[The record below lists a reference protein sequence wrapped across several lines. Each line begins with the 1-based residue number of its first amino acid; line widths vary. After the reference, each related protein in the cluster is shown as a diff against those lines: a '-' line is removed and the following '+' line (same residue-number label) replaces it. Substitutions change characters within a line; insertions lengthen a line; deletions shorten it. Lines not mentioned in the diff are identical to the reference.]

1 MTKFIRTLILACL
14 PAVASAAFAQAEFP
28 ARPITLVVP
37 FAAGSGT
44 DQHARLLAKEIGDQ
58 LKVPVVV
65 DNRPGANGVIAAQA
79 VKAAAADGHTWLL
92 ATNSTQV
99 INQVLTRKLPY
110 DPMADLSPVRM
121 LTRGYQ
127 VMVVAANSPVKDVAG
142 FIAMAKAKPGKL
154 TFGSGSAASQMGGE
168 LFKYRSSVDMLHVP
182 YKSSPAAVTDLVGG
196 QIDTMF
202 VDLPVA
208 MPLLRSGRVRA
219 LAVSSTQRLASL
231 PEVPTFPEAGVSGY
245 SNSFWSG
252 LYVRAGTP
260 AAIQQRIGAAIAR
273 ANAAQPVASYL
284 EQASIERL
292 DQGATELDRLQRE
305 ELALWKNVAA
315 KTGITPE

>member
-1 MTKFIRTLILACL
+1 MTLLIRTILFAL
-14 PAVASAAFAQAEFP
+14 LAAGSSASFAQAAFP

-37 FAAGSGT
+37 FGAGSGT
-44 DQHARLLAKEIGDQ
+44 DQHARLLAKEVSDE

-79 VKAAAADGHTWLL
+79 VKAAPADGHTWLL

-99 INQVLTRKLPY
+99 INQVLTRKLPF
-110 DPMADLSPVRM
+110 DPLVDLSPVRG

-127 VMVVAANSPVKDVAG
+127 VMVVAANSPIKDVAS
-142 FIAMAKAKPGKL
+142 FVAYTKSKAGGV

-168 LFKYRSSVDMLHVP
+168 LFKYRANVQMLHVP
-182 YKSSPAAVTDLVGG
+182 YKASPGAVTDLIGG

-208 MPLLRSGRVRA
+208 MPLLSSGRVRA
-219 LAVSSTQRLASL
+219 LAVSAPKRLASL
-231 PEVPTFPEAGVSGY
+231 PAVPTFPEAGVAGY
-245 SNSFWSG
+245 TNSFWSG

-260 AAIQQRIGAAIAR
+260 PAILQRIGVAISR
-273 ANAAQPVASYL
+273 ANAAQPVAAYL
-284 EQASIERL
+284 EKASIERL
-292 DQGATELDRLQRE
+292 DQPAAALEKLQAE
-305 ELALWKNVAA
+305 ELTLWRGIAA
-315 KTGITPE
+315 KTGIIPE